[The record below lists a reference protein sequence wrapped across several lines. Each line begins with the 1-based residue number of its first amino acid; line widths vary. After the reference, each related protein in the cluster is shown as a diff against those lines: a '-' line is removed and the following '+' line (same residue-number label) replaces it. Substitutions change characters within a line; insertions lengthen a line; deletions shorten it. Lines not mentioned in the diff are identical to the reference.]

1 MRLMVRNHLR
11 LWWRKFKIKCTG
23 HLGCLLIR
31 SVIRNN
37 TEISEHMTQG
47 HTESIDLIK
56 CQIIIIIKFN
66 VRMKPLGY
74 GMPLLDGMFG
84 GNMTLKRCC
93 RTPTPDDLSSLR
105 WGNPTIANPAL
116 TRTAK
121 NRVMITL
128 LVVMK

>member
-1 MRLMVRNHLR
+1 MVTAEGTEVRQSTIYGCPTPY

-31 SVIRNN
+31 IVIRNN
-37 TEISEHMTQG
+37 TKITEHMSQG

-93 RTPTPDDLSSLR
+93 RTPTPRRSEL
-105 WGNPTIANPAL
+105 AAL
-116 TRTAK
+116 G
-121 NRVMITL
+121 
-128 LVVMK
+128 